1 VEKVLLK
8 IAGIVAIIVGIGWCF
23 TIIGII
29 IGIFLIVG
37 GSTIMG
43 YSNLPDDEVVSK
55 KSSIL
60 GWSIFFLFFT
70 VIGGILGILFYL
82 TMDNKI
88 FVSKNVGKNDY
99 IDEIKK
105 LDELR
110 KQGIISDAEYEAKKK
125 KILDI

>member
-82 TMDNKI
+82 TMDSKI

-110 KQGIISDAEYEAKKK
+110 KQGIKSDAKYEAKKK
-125 KILDI
+125 KIVDL

>member
-1 VEKVLLK
+1 MEKALLK
-8 IAGIVAIIVGIGWCF
+8 ISGIIACIIGVFFCI
-23 TIIGII
+23 TIIGMIV
-29 IGIFLIVG
+29 GVPLIVG
-37 GSTIMG
+37 GSTMIG
-43 YSNLPDDEVVSK
+43 YSNLSDEEVMTK

-60 GWSIFFLFFT
+60 GWSIFFFFFT
-70 VIGGILGILFYL
+70 FIGGVLGIIFYF
-82 TMDNKI
+82 TMDNKV
-88 FVSKNVGKNDY
+88 FAKKNDY

>member
-1 VEKVLLK
+1 MEKALLK
-8 IAGIVAIIVGIGWCF
+8 ISGIIACIIGVFFCI
-23 TIIGII
+23 TIIGMIV
-29 IGIFLIVG
+29 GVPLIVG
-37 GSTIMG
+37 GSTMIG
-43 YSNLPDDEVVSK
+43 YSNLSDEEVMTK

-60 GWSIFFLFFT
+60 GWSIFFFFFT
-70 VIGGILGILFYL
+70 FIGGVLGIVFYF
-82 TMDNKI
+82 TMDNKV
-88 FVSKNVGKNDY
+88 FTKKNDY